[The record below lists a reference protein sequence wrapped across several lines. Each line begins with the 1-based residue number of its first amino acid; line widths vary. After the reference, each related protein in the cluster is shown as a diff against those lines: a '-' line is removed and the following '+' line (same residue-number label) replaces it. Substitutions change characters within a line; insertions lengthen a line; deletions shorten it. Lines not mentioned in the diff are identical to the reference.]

1 MDVLWE
7 LVRPFGMIFGLRG
20 ANDSLITDPNVSM
33 SPSRARRKSE
43 VSREDTKIFENVSP
57 KVAIALMKNSE
68 VILQYLELKDLLV
81 FSTCSR
87 FCANMFISQQCILDN
102 LKRNEEKLASISKFK
117 ISFASE
123 LSLGLFRRL
132 LNCIVNGKKAII
144 SIDDETGRLQ
154 MDTLGSVKEENT
166 PYAAR
171 VDEVERIRFS
181 DVVLPGIESILS
193 AHSVDEYDDFNPKHP
208 TFHVNMGPPAVSA
221 AVTSKSTRETRTR
234 KMQAY
239 RI

>member
-123 LSLGLFRRL
+123 LSLGLF
-132 LNCIVNGKKAII
+132 G
-144 SIDDETGRLQ
+144 D
-154 MDTLGSVKEENT
+154 
-166 PYAAR
+166 Y
-171 VDEVERIRFS
+171 
-181 DVVLPGIESILS
+181 
-193 AHSVDEYDDFNPKHP
+193 
-208 TFHVNMGPPAVSA
+208 
-221 AVTSKSTRETRTR
+221 
-234 KMQAY
+234 
-239 RI
+239 